1 MNVNLIGIPLFYGCD
16 RKGPETAPDLL
27 RNNAIKHII
36 SKHGYTVYDLG
47 NLYVKKETD
56 ENKFKSNSNMKYLDS
71 IVDVNTNLAH
81 MVYSS
86 LNSNSFP
93 FMLGGD
99 HSLGLGSISG
109 VSKHD
114 DKFAVI
120 WMDAH
125 GDINTHETSKSGNTH
140 GMPLG
145 ACMGFGHEK
154 LTNLY
159 FKGQKVKPQNVFILG
174 ARDLDEG
181 EINLI
186 KQNNLNAY
194 SPEYMKSKGLKEIV
208 SSIISTLRQN
218 NIDKVHLSFDMDFID
233 SKFVPGTGTPVDSG
247 FNIEETKTIL
257 KEILESK
264 LVKSIDFVEFNPNLD
279 KENKTLN
286 LAIDLIDFMFEN
298 LKY

>member
-16 RKGPETAPDLL
+16 KKGPEAAPDLL
-27 RNNAIKHII
+27 RNNGIESII
-36 SKHGYTVYDLG
+36 SKHGYKVYDLG
-47 NLYVKKETD
+47 NLYVKPESDDT
-56 ENKFKSNSNMKYLDS
+56 KFKANSNMKYLDS
-71 IVDVNTNLAH
+71 VVDVNTNLAH

-86 LNSNSFP
+86 LESNSFP

-109 VSKHD
+109 ISKHD

-125 GDINTHETSKSGNTH
+125 GDINTHETSGSGNTH

-159 FKGQKVKPQNVFILG
+159 FKGQKVDPKNVFILG

-181 EINLI
+181 EMNLI
-186 KQNNLNAY
+186 KQNNLNVY
-194 SPEYMKSKGLKEIV
+194 SPEDMKSKGLKETI
-208 SSIISTLRQN
+208 SSIINTLRQN
-218 NIDKVHLSFDMDFID
+218 NISRVHLSFDMDFID

-247 FNIEETKTIL
+247 FDIEETKTVL

-279 KENKTLN
+279 NNNKTLH
-286 LAIDLIDFMFEN
+286 LAVDLIDFMFEN
-298 LKY
+298 LNY